1 MSNNE
6 ITDFEYPHINRT
18 DYIDESLSKILARDD
33 ASKRSFRR
41 KESFPNVTADDVGMK
56 VWLAGDGVYQL
67 VSVDPEP
74 YWKKLTDDKREPTYN
89 DWVIDNYQPKSAVL
103 TSMAKLGSVSNAIPY
118 FNGPSDIQSTSITP
132 LTRNILAASDAP
144 TVRKL
149 LGLGSAALINT
160 PINGNLIEQ
169 GTISKDKIDA
179 DFARNLGWTTGD
191 VKLTYKTRADAGWVM
206 MNDGSIGN
214 ASSGATTRANA
225 DCYDLFVLLW
235 NIPAC
240 GVQTFAG
247 VNTNKGS
254 SAVADWASN
263 KRLVLPKTL
272 GRALAGAGNG
282 AGLSNRA
289 LGSVVGKET
298 FVNTG
303 DQSVRLSDGTLI
315 QWGIGANNG
324 WITFPKPFS
333 NTNYSVTTMSTRTG
347 QQIYGW
353 QQLEGREN
361 TRAYIMFQNYEN
373 SHYQRT
379 PAWEISWI
387 AVGK

>member
-1 MSNNE
+1 MTE
-6 ITDFEYPHINRT
+6 ITDFEDPHINRT
-18 DYIDESLSKILARDD
+18 DYVDDSLPKILARDD
-33 ASKRSFRR
+33 ASKHGFRR
-41 KESFPNVTADDVGMK
+41 RDTFPNVTAEDVGIT
-56 VWLAGDGVYQL
+56 VWLVGTGKFQL
-67 VSVDPEP
+67 LSVDPEP
-74 YWKKLTDDKREPTYN
+74 VWKQLTDDKREAAYN

-132 LTRNILAASDAP
+132 LTRNILAASDVS
-144 TVRKL
+144 TVREL

-191 VKLTYKTRADAGWVM
+191 VKLTYKTSADAGWVM

-240 GVQTFAG
+240 IVQTFAG

-272 GRALAGAGNG
+272 GRALAGAGTG
-282 AGLSNRA
+282 AGLSARN
-289 LGSVVGKET
+289 LGSAIGSET
-298 FVNTG
+298 FVDTG
-303 DQSVRLSDGTLI
+303 DQSIKLSDGTLI
-315 QWGIGANNG
+315 QWGSSTNSRVV
-324 WITFPKPFS
+324 FPKPYRVS
-333 NTNYSVTTMSTRTG
+333 CQVVGNCNY
-347 QQIYGW
+347 
-353 QQLEGREN
+353 
-361 TRAYIMFQNYEN
+361 TRATSDGHGYVN
-373 SHYQRT
+373 SITTTGFNFAGVDGDMLPFH
-379 PAWEISWI
+379 WI